1 MDLDIGKRRI
11 YIIAMT
17 AHAMKGE
24 REKCLAAGMDDYL
37 TKPVRTPDLK
47 AVLEKHE
54 QGVAQHRGIRLL

>member
-1 MDLDIGKRRI
+1 
-11 YIIAMT
+11 
-17 AHAMKGE
+17 MKGE